1 MFNKRRSEIEIIAEI
16 LNLSKNGAKK
26 TEILY
31 QCNLSFTQCNNY
43 LSFLIDK
50 DVLEEKTISNKVDC
64 NDKFYKITNK
74 GYSLLEEINKT
85 LKYFR

>member
-1 MFNKRRSEIEIIAEI
+1 MFNKRRSEIEIIADI
-16 LNLSKNGAKK
+16 LKISKNGARK

-50 DVLEEKTISNKVDC
+50 DILVEKTLVNNVNY
-64 NDKFYKITNK
+64 NDKFYKITDK

-85 LKYFR
+85 LYYFR

>member
-1 MFNKRRSEIEIIAEI
+1 MFNKRRSEIEIIADI
-16 LNLSKNGAKK
+16 LKISKNGARK

-43 LSFLIDK
+43 LSFLINK
-50 DVLEEKTISNKVDC
+50 DILEEKTLVNNVNY
-64 NDKFYKITNK
+64 NDKFYKITDK

-85 LKYFR
+85 LYYFR